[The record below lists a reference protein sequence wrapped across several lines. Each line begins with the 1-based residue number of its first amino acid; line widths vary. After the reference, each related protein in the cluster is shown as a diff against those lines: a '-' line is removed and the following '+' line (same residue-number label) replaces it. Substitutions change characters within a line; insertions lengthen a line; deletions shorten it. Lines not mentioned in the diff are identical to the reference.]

1 MLLAIPEHIIPFAI
15 RETIAI
21 LHRNNGDDF
30 SSALNVLLV
39 HVGKRDMANLALL
52 AQAGQRFHGSVEGNS
67 GVGDVELVNIDA
79 IEAKAFEAAFDGFGE
94 MFWAGIV
101 QPLQR
106 PAALPSTFGGDH

>member
-21 LHRNNGDDF
+21 LYRNDGDDF
-30 SSALNVLLV
+30 SCALNMLLG
-39 HVGKRDMANLALL
+39 HIGKRDMANLALL
-52 AQAGQRFHGSVEGNS
+52 AQAGQRFHRGVEGNS
-67 GVGDVELVNIDA
+67 GVRDVELVNIDA
-79 IEAKAFEAAFDGFGE
+79 IEAKALEAAFDGFGE

-106 PAALPSTFGGDH
+106 PAALPSAFGGHH